1 MIGAGVL
8 GRRMRAFL
16 ARSVAIS
23 ALLAVAGCMA
33 PPAPGY
39 RDTTQPLSITT
50 RAAPDLWQG
59 TWHLRAATPGDGEAH
74 QFEFDAGR
82 ITPDC
87 APDCGTGWMVTPIGA
102 NRWQLTNGQGQ
113 TRELWLIW
121 IDDSRRT
128 AAFGEPDGGYA
139 WVLDRSAS
147 GGADRIQAAREILDF
162 NGYDAGQIALR
173 QDKKDAS

>member
-1 MIGAGVL
+1 
-8 GRRMRAFL
+8 MRAFL

-102 NRWQLTNGQGQ
+102 NRWQLTTSQGQ